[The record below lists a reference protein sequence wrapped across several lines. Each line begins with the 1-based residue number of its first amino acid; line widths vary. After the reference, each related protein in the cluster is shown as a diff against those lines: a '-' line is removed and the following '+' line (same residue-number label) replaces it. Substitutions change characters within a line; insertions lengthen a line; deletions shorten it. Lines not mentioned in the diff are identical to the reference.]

1 MPADND
7 IAKLDALYVSLTK
20 SVRRLVDYTIRSR
33 VDAHTVES
41 VHAKVD
47 AASSEL
53 GRKLMPGS
61 YGIQH
66 PITGRT
72 TVSGNAVIGSR
83 NALAPPL
90 VVNHEKDGTVWA
102 ETTLGAAY
110 EGPSGQVHG
119 GICALLLDHVLGAT
133 AHKTGLPAVTGT
145 LTIRYEKGTALGP
158 LRIDARLDRI
168 DRMKTFAIGT
178 ITTADGIT
186 VRAEGVF
193 ITPQPSND
201 AA

>member
-7 IAKLDALYVSLTK
+7 FAKLDALYVSLTK
-20 SVRRLVDYTIRSR
+20 SVRRLVDFTIRSQ
-33 VDAHTVES
+33 VDAQTVKS
-41 VHAKVD
+41 VLAKVD
-47 AASSEL
+47 AAASEL
-53 GRKLMPGS
+53 GRSLMTSS
-61 YGIQH
+61 YGTQK

-90 VVNHEKDGTVWA
+90 VIEREEDGTVWA

-110 EGPSGQVHG
+110 EGPSGHVHG

-133 AHKTGLPAVTGT
+133 AHKPGVPAVTGT
-145 LTIRYEKGTALGP
+145 LTVRYEKGTALGP
-158 LRIDARLDRI
+158 LRIEARIDRI
-168 DRMKTFAIGT
+168 ERMKTFAVGS

-186 VRAEGVF
+186 VRAQGVF
-193 ITPQPSND
+193 ITPRPSID
-201 AA
+201 TA